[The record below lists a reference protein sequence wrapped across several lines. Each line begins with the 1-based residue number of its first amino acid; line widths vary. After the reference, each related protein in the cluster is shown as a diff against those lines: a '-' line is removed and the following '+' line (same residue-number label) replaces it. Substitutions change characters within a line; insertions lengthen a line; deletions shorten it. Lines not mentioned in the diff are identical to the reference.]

1 MSRNRKKHSSIPV
14 WTVVGACSVFWL
26 STNTASADE
35 AAAGQSI
42 AVKGITGQA
51 PCMACHGANGQG
63 MATAGFPF
71 LAGLPAAYLEAQL
84 VDFAQGRRK
93 QAVMEPIAKALNA
106 EQKKAV
112 AAWYASLKPVIDPT
126 RVVQLQD
133 TYPKGKPGAWLAQR
147 GDWSRGL
154 PACVQ
159 CHGPGGVGVAPTFPA
174 LAGQSAIYIKNQLL
188 AWKTGTRA
196 DDPHGLMAHLARK
209 LTDEEIDSVS
219 QYFGKDIGMAA
230 ASAATAQTPAKAGE
244 QQ

>member
-1 MSRNRKKHSSIPV
+1 MNGTRKKRSGILALTLVSVSSV
-14 WTVVGACSVFWL
+14 LWL
-26 STNTASADE
+26 STDIAFADD
-35 AAAGQSI
+35 AAQGQSI
-42 AVKGITGQA
+42 AAKGITGQA
-51 PCMACHGANGQG
+51 PCMACHGVHGEG
-63 MATAGFPF
+63 MAAAGFPF

-84 VDFAQGRRK
+84 EDFAQGRRQ
-93 QAVMEPIAKALNA
+93 QAVMEPIAKALSA

-112 AAWYASLKPVIDPT
+112 AAWYASLKPVIDPARAT
-126 RVVQLQD
+126 QLQD

-174 LAGQSAIYIKNQLL
+174 LAGQSAMYIKNQLL

-196 DDPHGLMAHLARK
+196 EDPHGLMAHLARK

-219 QYFGKDIGMAA
+219 HYFEKDIGTAA
-230 ASAATAQTPAKAGE
+230 ASAATTQMPAKAGE